1 MPAID
6 RLEDIP
12 DPKQVLH
19 DLLLDASQLTGR
31 RRKKLNPSRLAMRLG
46 ELIENYSPLRQL
58 TAFRHAEAGT
68 LAALRDGFGLVP
80 ATDQT
85 R

>member
-1 MPAID
+1 
-6 RLEDIP
+6 
-12 DPKQVLH
+12 
-19 DLLLDASQLTGR
+19 
-31 RRKKLNPSRLAMRLG
+31 MRLG

-58 TAFRHAEAGT
+58 TAFRHAEAET